1 MSASPRRSADL
12 ERELGALADQDL
24 SQASEEEITEL
35 LAGMVAHPD
44 YPCLGARSV
53 FRRDAATVVVLDSME
68 SPEDLAR
75 LAEELRAFAAAHGDS
90 ADLVSFLAVF
100 RSPAIVT
107 EERFEALLWG
117 VLQHLHDRDD
127 RAWAPG
133 VSDDTARPDFA
144 FSYAGTAYFIV
155 GMHPGASRIARR
167 TPLPTLVFNLHEQ
180 FERLRADG
188 TFDRMRTAIRR
199 RDARLQGTANPMA
212 ADHRTSSE
220 ARQYSGRVVG
230 AHWHA
235 PFISEETPP

>member
-1 MSASPRRSADL
+1 M
-12 ERELGALADQDL
+12 LADQDL
-24 SQASEEEITEL
+24 STASVDAITEA
-35 LAGMVAHPD
+35 LADMVAHPG

-53 FRRDAATVVVLDSME
+53 FRRGTARVIVLDSME
-68 SPEDLAR
+68 SPDDLAR
-75 LAEELRAFAAAHGDS
+75 LADELRAFAAAHGDS
-90 ADLVSFLAVF
+90 ADLVSFLVVF
-100 RSPAIVT
+100 RAPQIVD
-107 EERFEALLWG
+107 EEHFEALLWE
-117 VLQHLHDRDD
+117 VLQQLHDGDD
-127 RAWAPG
+127 RPWAPG
-133 VSDDTARPDFA
+133 VSSDPDRPDFA
-144 FSYAGTAYFIV
+144 FSHAGTAYFIV

-235 PFISEETPP
+235 PFMSKETRP